1 MKSKLTKLT
10 VIIFFILILIKKDII
25 YITIYKTTLIWFKN
39 IVPNL
44 LPMFII
50 SSLIVSSNLINNISN
65 LLGKP
70 FEYLFNINKSGV
82 YVYLL
87 SLISGSP
94 SNAKYIK
101 DLLDN
106 NLITK
111 DEQDKLLSFT
121 MNYNPILILTLLSLY
136 LPKKIAYKTLIIII
150 ISNFITGIIIRNN
163 NKSINNNIL
172 HIKKTNISIIIKDTI
187 DTLLMI
193 LGTLIFFNLII
204 NLLPINIPILK
215 NILNGILEITTSL
228 SNLRHINI
236 SLKLKTLLTIIYLS
250 FSGLSIHTQ
259 IKSILPDTNYK
270 ILLKSRLICCIISLI
285 LWCLFVVRYI

>member
-10 VIIFFILILIKKDII
+10 IILFFILILLNKDIM

-50 SSLIVSSNLINNISN
+50 SSLIVSSNLIINICN
-65 LLGKP
+65 ILGRP
-70 FEYLFNINKSGV
+70 FQYIFNINKYGV
-82 YVYLL
+82 YVYIL

-101 DLLDN
+101 DLRDN
-106 NLITK
+106 NLINK
-111 DEQDKLLSFT
+111 DEQDKLLTFT
-121 MNYNPILILTLLSLY
+121 MNYNPILIISLLSLY
-136 LPKKIAYKTLIIII
+136 LPLNISYKILITIILA
-150 ISNFITGIIIRNN
+150 NFITGIIMRNKKDCFNN
-163 NKSINNNIL
+163 NTI
-172 HIKKTNISIIIKDTI
+172 HVKKTNISIIIKDTL

-204 NLLPINIPILK
+204 NLIPIYIPIIK

-228 SNLRHINI
+228 SSLQYINI
-236 SLKLKTLLTIIYLS
+236 SLNIKILLTLIYLS
-250 FSGLSIHTQ
+250 FGGLSIHTQ

-270 ILLKSRLICCIISLI
+270 ILLKSRIVCIFVSLI
-285 LWCLFVVRYI
+285 LWCLFII

>member
-10 VIIFFILILIKKDII
+10 IILFFILILLNKDIM

-50 SSLIVSSNLINNISN
+50 SSLIVSSNLIINICN
-65 LLGKP
+65 ILGRP
-70 FEYLFNINKSGV
+70 FQYIFNINKYGV
-82 YVYLL
+82 YVYIL

-106 NLITK
+106 NLINK
-111 DEQDKLLSFT
+111 DEQDKLLTFT
-121 MNYNPILILTLLSLY
+121 MNYNPILIISLLSLY
-136 LPKKIAYKTLIIII
+136 LPLKISYKILITIILA
-150 ISNFITGIIIRNN
+150 NFITGIIMRSKKDCFNN
-163 NKSINNNIL
+163 NTI
-172 HIKKTNISIIIKDTI
+172 HVKKTNISIIIKDTL

-204 NLLPINIPILK
+204 NLIPINIPILK

-228 SNLRHINI
+228 SSLQYINI
-236 SLKLKTLLTIIYLS
+236 SLNIKILLTLIYLS
-250 FSGLSIHTQ
+250 FGGLSIHTQ

-270 ILLKSRLICCIISLI
+270 ILLKSRIVCIFVSLI
-285 LWCLFVVRYI
+285 LWCLFII